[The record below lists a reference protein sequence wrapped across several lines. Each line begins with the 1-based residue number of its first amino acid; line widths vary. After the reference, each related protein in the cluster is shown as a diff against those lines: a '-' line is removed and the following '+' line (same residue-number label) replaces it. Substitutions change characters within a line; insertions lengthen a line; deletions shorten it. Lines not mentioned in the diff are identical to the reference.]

1 MKTKCI
7 FLDIDGILNS
17 IETCHYFYELSG
29 GKNGYGGLFHPPT
42 IPTLE
47 NILWGQKLVDN
58 LKKIVDATDAK
69 IVISSTWRMG
79 HPWPTF
85 IDMFKLYGWK
95 DAPVIGATPIRHVK
109 RGYEI
114 KEYLDNHREV
124 TNYVI
129 LDDSTD
135 MLPEQMDNFVNTD
148 ENIGLSEKDADD
160 AIKILN
166 GE

>member
-1 MKTKCI
+1 MRCI
-7 FLDIDGILNS
+7 FLDLDGVLNS
-17 IETCHYFYELSG
+17 IETCHYYHDLSG
-29 GKNGYGGLFHPPT
+29 GGNGYGGLFHPPT
-42 IPTLE
+42 VPTYD
-47 NILWGQKLVDN
+47 NVLWGQKLVDN

-85 IDMFKLYGWK
+85 IDMFKIYYWEN
-95 DAPVIGATPIRHVK
+95 APVIGATPIKHTK

-114 KEYLDNHREV
+114 QEYLNKHPEV

-135 MLPEQMDNFVNTD
+135 MLAEQFDNFVNTD
-148 ENIGLSEKDADD
+148 EKVGLTEEDADA